1 LEDQSLP
8 KPFTKL
14 AYDAIFFAPTNW
26 QNLMQHEN
34 CTISANNLLHHL
46 TLSLPQQTD
55 AVETDLTFF
64 YQRVKKCHFLET
76 GKNEWKKVV

>member
-1 LEDQSLP
+1 
-8 KPFTKL
+8 
-14 AYDAIFFAPTNW
+14 
-26 QNLMQHEN
+26 MQHEN

-55 AVETDLTFF
+55 VVETDLTFF